1 MSRPPNEA
9 IPSLLAALILGDLL
23 RPMPPKK
30 PSDGAA
36 SAGQASPQSFLDA
49 LLASCDD
56 PTATEGITGSTDT
69 ATRYEGKEII
79 SDPVEISPE
88 LAELV
93 GIVGPDF
100 DPDTPEGHT
109 RLLAAA
115 LIANVRKLGE
125 VPTKSFHETGAK
137 LSGMAYA
144 EKSVLSALR
153 TFTELAK

>member
-23 RPMPPKK
+23 KHMPRDK
-30 PSDGAA
+30 PTDGVTGAA
-36 SAGQASPQSFLDA
+36 ACEQ
-49 LLASCDD
+49 
-56 PTATEGITGSTDT
+56 
-69 ATRYEGKEII
+69 KEIVI
-79 SDPVEISPE
+79 RDAVEITPE
-88 LAELV
+88 LCELV
-93 GIVGPDF
+93 GIDGPVF
-100 DPDTPEGHT
+100 DAETLEGHT